1 MEEEEQKQKQ
11 NKTYEK
17 LDVIKKCKITHQIIR
32 KSCLLMKETNK
43 DLLRKTFNNLGN
55 LQFMK
60 VLEEAIEK
68 HDVIKKKA
76 GAKKFTI
83 GNVFY
88 KLIKE
93 KVGRNRDITQK
104 MNMIKRSKKIKKI
117 EKDNKIRANIKKKVN
132 SINSIK
138 KKNKTNNIFEAFGD
152 DEEME

>member
-1 MEEEEQKQKQ
+1 
-11 NKTYEK
+11 
-17 LDVIKKCKITHQIIR
+17 
-32 KSCLLMKETNK
+32 
-43 DLLRKTFNNLGN
+43 
-55 LQFMK
+55 MK